1 MVHKGICRWKRR
13 GMIVVLSGLVGPAS
27 GCVAGDGGSAS
38 EEGSL
43 ALRVSGEDAAKKGYP
58 VLKNGRELAFVDG
71 WTVTFDKFIVSLG
84 DIELRGADGASA
96 FKDESIYVADLHRGD
111 PTIAVFEGLEARRW
125 ERFSLK
131 TLPATPDAVNLNG
144 VSQDDVERMASNGY
158 NYWIEG
164 AATKG
169 GEAYTFSW
177 GLVNPTRN
185 SNCTNGL
192 DGTDGFVVKSHAT
205 TEAEITVHVDHT
217 FWDTLGSEVADL
229 RFDAIAAAAGADGHI
244 DFEELDAQRLSD
256 LKGLGGGPL
265 LDESGAPIVYNPGS
279 IPLEARTL
287 KHFVL
292 AASASQAHINGLGLC
307 TVSAL

>member
-1 MVHKGICRWKRR
+1 MEYTALGRWKRR
-13 GMIVVLSGLVGPAS
+13 GMIAVLSGLLGCAGGES
-27 GCVAGDGGSAS
+27 GSDQGA
-38 EEGSL
+38 L
-43 ALRVSGEDAAKKGYP
+43 ALRVSGEEAAKKGYP
-58 VLKNGRELAFVDG
+58 LMKNGHELAFVDG

-84 DIELRGADGASA
+84 DIELRGADGVEA
-96 FKDESIYVADLHRGD
+96 FKDESVYVADLRRGD
-111 PTIAVFEGLEARRW
+111 PIIPVYEGLDARRW
-125 ERFSLK
+125 ERFGLK
-131 TLPATPDAVNLNG
+131 ILPATLDAVNLNG
-144 VSQDDVERMASNGY
+144 VSQADIERMASNGY

-169 GEAYTFSW
+169 DTYTFSW

-192 DGTDGFVVKSHAT
+192 DGTDGFVVKSHAA
-205 TEAEITVHVDHT
+205 TEAELTVHVDHI

-229 RFDAIAAAAGADGHI
+229 RFDAMAAAAGADEHI

-256 LKGLGGGPL
+256 LMDPGGGPL

-292 AASASQAHINGLGLC
+292 AASASQLHINGLGLC